1 MLSKPPLGP
10 ETYTPLRVR
19 SSPRA
24 ESRVQPGVLPFSG
37 TGIDLIHSEI
47 IMGCE
52 GDSKTSCPEMA
63 FWGSINPLS
72 TLRIA
77 ATPF

>member
-1 MLSKPPLGP
+1 MLHGP
-10 ETYTPLRVR
+10 AK
-19 SSPRA
+19 SPSTVQGI
-24 ESRVQPGVLPFSG
+24 SRGLLLPSSG
-37 TGIDLIHSEI
+37 TGIDLIYSEI
-47 IMGCE
+47 IMDYE

-63 FWGSINPLS
+63 FWGSKNPLS